1 MQIRLTTDTDYK
13 KSSTRSASSRKIEG
27 KTEKSPFLQILEEVL
42 PSDDASLKDLN
53 ELFSKL
59 PEAEKNLI
67 DTQSEENLNIY
78 KQLIRA
84 IARETLQHNMRVE
97 KHFKKN
103 KSNQTVELSVVKI
116 ADERLHQMTL
126 LIRSKN
132 NTAFSILKTMQEI
145 RGLLL
150 DARE

>member
-13 KSSTRSASSRKIEG
+13 KKSSASIKKTENR
-27 KTEKSPFLQILEEVL
+27 TEKSPFLQILEEVL
-42 PSDDASLKDLN
+42 PHDDVSLKDLN
-53 ELFSKL
+53 ELFSRL

-67 DTQSEENLNIY
+67 DSQTEENLNIY

-84 IARETLQHNMRVE
+84 IARETLQHNMKVE

-103 KSNQTVELSVVKI
+103 RSNQTVELSVVRI